1 MKRLAC
7 PIQILSQFRDD
18 HPEIS
23 LIRFQWQDYSGVVR
37 ARVLVLEAVIPLI
50 AEGKPIQ
57 AAGIAIDCT
66 VNNIILH
73 RKAPRGMYW
82 ALPDWSSLC
91 VASHPGTALVMC
103 ALDYEQHNSIRSDL
117 FPRQALTTVLQKANK
132 SWGLNFLV
140 GFEIEFTVMKSSSAS
155 DTMVRCSEVYGV
167 LVINTWNNA
176 YISYAPRV

>member
-50 AEGKPIQ
+50 AKGKPIQ

-73 RKAPRGMYW
+73 RKPPRGMYW
-82 ALPDWSSLC
+82 ALALC
-91 VASHPGTALVMC
+91 SFPPRDCIGDVRFGLRTTQ
-103 ALDYEQHNSIRSDL
+103 LD
-117 FPRQALTTVLQKANK
+117 P
-132 SWGLNFLV
+132 
-140 GFEIEFTVMKSSSAS
+140 
-155 DTMVRCSEVYGV
+155 
-167 LVINTWNNA
+167 
-176 YISYAPRV
+176 